1 MSVCITGLG
10 VVSAA
15 GMNVADTVSFM
26 KKGIRPSQVNKPF
39 KTEFDYPVFSVNSL
53 FLNENDTINRT
64 NKLLELALNEA
75 LIDSGL
81 SSEALRSN
89 RIGVVIGTTISCQL
103 NDIDFYSKL
112 KSSDTLDD
120 KSVLKYFSNNPS
132 EFVKNKLDA
141 KGPFLTVTN
150 ACSSGTDALGIGFEW
165 IEAGICDIV
174 IAGGADELN
183 LVPYAGF
190 RSLSVISSDYC
201 KPFDKFR
208 NGLNLGEGAGVLI
221 LENEYSARQRGLNK
235 PLKMYGY
242 SSFADAFHLTAP
254 QPEGSE
260 LARCIKDLLLKAS
273 IKERDIS
280 FINAHGTA
288 TKDNDKVEG
297 RVFKNIFGERIS
309 FYSSKGVTGHTLGAA
324 GAIEAVFC
332 CINLIDGWIPPSVGF
347 SDFDE
352 DIGIAPVSRVTQ
364 IEKKYAIST
373 SLAFGGNNSA
383 LLIGF

>member
-15 GMNVADTVSFM
+15 GTNVPETLSFI
-26 KKGIRPSQVNKPF
+26 KKGIRPSQGNKPF
-39 KTEFDYPVFSVNSL
+39 KTQFDYPVFSVNFLSL
-53 FLNENDTINRT
+53 NKDSILNRT
-64 NKLLELALNEA
+64 NKLLEIALDEALNDSELSTDA
-75 LIDSGL
+75 LKFH
-81 SSEALRSN
+81 RV
-89 RIGVVIGTTISCQL
+89 GVVIGTTVSCQL

-112 KSSDTLDD
+112 KASELLDRN
-120 KSVLKYFSNNPS
+120 SIIKYFSNNPS
-132 EFVKNKLDA
+132 EFIKHKFA
-141 KGPFLTVTN
+141 TKGPCVTITN

-183 LVPYAGF
+183 QVPYTGF
-190 RSLSVISSDYC
+190 RSLSVVSSEYC

-208 NGLNLGEGAGVLI
+208 SGLNLGEGAGVLI
-221 LENEYSARQRGLNK
+221 LESEKSARQRNVNK

-242 SSFADAFHLTAP
+242 SSFADAYHLTAP

-260 LARCIKDLLLKAS
+260 LLRCIKELLLKAD
-273 IKERDIS
+273 IKESDIS

-288 TKDNDKVEG
+288 TRDNDKVEG
-297 RVFKNIFGERIS
+297 KVFNSIFGGRVP
-309 FYSSKGVTGHTLGAA
+309 FYSSKGITGHTLGAA
-324 GAIEAVFC
+324 GSIESVFS
-332 CINLIDGWIPPSVGF
+332 CINLVEGWIPPSVGF

-352 DIGIAPVSRVTQ
+352 EIGIAPVSKITQ
-364 IEKKYAIST
+364 IERKYAIST